1 MKFVSFINQK
11 IMSKQIQISS
21 QFDYKIEFSDPPK
34 IKYASLYEFFSLK
47 IWGSLPS
54 QFQRLI
60 SKIYAKVFN
69 LRISK
74 HLIKPYCKIHYK
86 EVNYLDQFT
95 PPSGKTEYHTF
106 QDFFVRQFKELPK
119 VHTSHV
125 WPCEGVLCDID
136 HVSKIQKTNVKGDIR
151 SVHQIFGI
159 DERLICKDYV
169 FTNVFLH
176 NKNYHRIHAPIDGTI
191 TRVQYIKGDL
201 VILRPWFYKNNPS
214 IPAFRNERI
223 NIDIKDNRD
232 RTWHLS
238 IVGGPAVGT
247 IELPKKIILGA
258 KVSILDEI
266 ALFYLGSTCCMISPE
281 MPKQNIKNSLVYMG
295 AEY

>member
-1 MKFVSFINQK
+1 
-11 IMSKQIQISS
+11 MSEQIQVSP
-21 QFDYKIEFSDPPK
+21 QFDYKIDVSDPPK
-34 IKYASLYEFFSLK
+34 IKHVSLYEFFSLK

-60 SKIYAKVFN
+60 SKVYAKIFN
-69 LRISK
+69 LKISR
-74 HLIKPYCKIHYK
+74 HLIKPFCKLHY
-86 EVNYLDQFT
+86 EEANYLDQFT
-95 PPSGKTEYHTF
+95 PPFGKTEYQNF

-119 VHTSHV
+119 VKSKHI

-136 HVSKIQKTNVKGDIR
+136 HVHKIRKTNIKGDIR
-151 SVHQIFGI
+151 SVHQIFGL
-159 DERLICKDYV
+159 DEHVINKDYV

-176 NKNYHRIHAPIDGTI
+176 NKNYHRIHSPINGTI
-191 TRVQYIKGDL
+191 SRIQYIAGDL
-201 VILRPWFYKNNPS
+201 VILRPWFYKHNPS

-223 NIDIKDNRD
+223 NIDIKDDTD

-247 IELPKKIILGA
+247 IELPKNIKPGA
-258 KVSILDEI
+258 KVSLLDEI

-281 MPKQNIKNSLVYMG
+281 IPKYHIKNSLVYVG
-295 AEY
+295 AAY